1 MRTFGDGDVISHF
14 KDCGSVCHWCTLP
27 LLPSASSPSRT
38 SAAMWEAQG
47 SPSFLKTTGR
57 ANVSWLETKE
67 AVKHCRK
74 WIEVPNPSIWYII
87 EVEGRGGVA
96 V

>member
-1 MRTFGDGDVISHF
+1 
-14 KDCGSVCHWCTLP
+14 
-27 LLPSASSPSRT
+27 
-38 SAAMWEAQG
+38 MWEAQG
-47 SPSFLKTTGR
+47 SPTFLKTTGR